1 MRVEVL
7 YFDGCPN
14 HEVVLPH
21 LRELLDSA
29 GASADV
35 ELVRLEDAE
44 VAQREGFLGS
54 PTLAQRR

>member
-1 MRVEVL
+1 
-7 YFDGCPN
+7 
-14 HEVVLPH
+14 VVLPH